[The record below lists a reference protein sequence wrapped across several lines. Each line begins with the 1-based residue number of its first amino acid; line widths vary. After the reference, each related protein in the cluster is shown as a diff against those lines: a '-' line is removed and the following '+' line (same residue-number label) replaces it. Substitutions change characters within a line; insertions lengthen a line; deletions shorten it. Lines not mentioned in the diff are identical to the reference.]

1 MASTNLAL
9 SAFNSKVSHAYYSPN
24 QSEPDA
30 RPPSRP
36 VAPPPSPCA
45 SAADWQAT
53 RQRRVDRVK
62 AIITARNRRMEYFP
76 AEMFADP
83 VWDMLLDLVHCE
95 LTDQRVSTT
104 NLCHAAKVPA
114 TTALRY
120 IAMLSA
126 QGMLV
131 RRPDPLDGR
140 RVFIE
145 LSRKALDS
153 IFQYLDSFA

>member
-9 SAFNSKVSHAYYSPN
+9 SAFNSKVSTAYQSQN
-24 QSEPDA
+24 QA
-30 RPPSRP
+30 YIGPPGCP
-36 VAPPPSPCA
+36 VAPSPNPCA
-45 SAADWQAT
+45 GAADWQAI
-53 RQRRVDRVK
+53 RQRRIDRVK

-83 VWDMLLDLVHCE
+83 VWDMLLDLIHCE
-95 LTDQRVSTT
+95 LTDQRVSTS

-120 IAMLSA
+120 ITMLTS
-126 QGMLV
+126 QGLLV

-140 RVFIE
+140 RVFME

-153 IFQYLDSFA
+153 LFQYLDSFA